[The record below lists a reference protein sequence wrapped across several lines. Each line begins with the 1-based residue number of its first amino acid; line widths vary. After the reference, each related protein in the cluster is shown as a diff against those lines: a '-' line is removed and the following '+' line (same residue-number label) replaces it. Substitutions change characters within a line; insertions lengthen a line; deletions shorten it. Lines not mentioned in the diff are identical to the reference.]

1 MLSRVVWPSHGCFL
15 IPCSGTY
22 EERVCTHI
30 SGHHRQLESDFIY
43 TFEALRKYVAIER
56 GHVVWQCMLSG
67 MDNLYRPE
75 LGTLSPGSRISG
87 ISPQGK

>member
-15 IPCSGTY
+15 IPCAGTY

-43 TFEALRKYVAIER
+43 TFEALGKYVAIER

-67 MDNLYRPE
+67 MDNLIQT
-75 LGTLSPGSRISG
+75 GTGHSVSRFKNRWHFTSR
-87 ISPQGK
+87 